1 MVRQRESGRAAEA
14 GGGATRQRLTARDWA
29 DAALAAMG
37 EGGLAAVAVE
47 PLAARLG
54 TTKGSFYWHFANRDA
69 LIEAALDRWAET
81 RTTAVIEE
89 LAGEPDPG
97 TRLRRLFLRATH
109 RAAEDPLE
117 LSLLASATDP
127 RVAAALAR
135 VTDRR
140 IRHIAALFAELGFPE
155 DEAHRRGLLAY
166 TAYLGHS
173 QLSHAVPRTLPA
185 GPDRERH
192 LDAVLET
199 LLSPVG
205 TPGAGPD
212 VHLSDR
218 QERRPERAAEAAAE
232 GG

>member
-1 MVRQRESGRAAEA
+1 MVMVRERAKGT
-14 GGGATRQRLTARDWA
+14 GGGAARQRLTVQDWA

-81 RTTAVIEE
+81 RTESVITE
-89 LAGEPDPG
+89 LADEPDPG
-97 TRLRRLFLRATH
+97 ERLRRLFLRATR

-117 LSLLASATDP
+117 VSLLASAADP
-127 RVAAALAR
+127 RVSAALAR

-140 IRHIAALFAELGFPE
+140 IGHIAALFAELGFPE

-166 TAYLGHS
+166 TAYLGHT
-173 QLSHAVPRTLPA
+173 QLSHSVPRSLPA
-185 GPDRERH
+185 GPARERH

-199 LLSPVG
+199 LLHPAG
-205 TPGAGPD
+205 TPGTAPN
-212 VHLSDR
+212 VR
-218 QERRPERAAEAAAE
+218 QSNPQHRAAEPTAE
-232 GG
+232 RG

>member
-1 MVRQRESGRAAEA
+1 MVMVRQRTRET
-14 GGGATRQRLTARDWA
+14 GGGAARQRLTVQDWA

-47 PLAARLG
+47 PLAVRLG
-54 TTKGSFYWHFANRDA
+54 TTKGSFYWHFTNRDA

-81 RTTAVIEE
+81 RTETVIAE
-89 LAGEPDPG
+89 LADEPDPG
-97 TRLRRLFLRATH
+97 ERLRRLFLRATR

-117 LSLLASATDP
+117 VSLLASAADP

-140 IRHIAALFAELGFPE
+140 IGHIAALFAELGFPE

-166 TAYLGHS
+166 TAYLGHT
-173 QLSHAVPRTLPA
+173 QLSHAVPRSLPA
-185 GPDRERH
+185 GPARDRH
-192 LDAVLET
+192 LDTLLET
-199 LLSPVG
+199 LLRPAG

-212 VHLSDR
+212 VR
-218 QERRPERAAEAAAE
+218 QANPQRRVAGSAAER
-232 GG
+232 G

>member
-1 MVRQRESGRAAEA
+1 MVMVRERTKAN
-14 GGGATRQRLTARDWA
+14 GGTARQRLTVQDWA

-69 LIEAALDRWAET
+69 LIEAALDRWAES
-81 RTTAVIEE
+81 RTEAVIDD
-89 LAGEPDPG
+89 LADEPDPG
-97 TRLRRLFLRATH
+97 ERLRLLFRRATR

-117 LSLLASATDP
+117 VSLLASATDP
-127 RVAAALAR
+127 RVATALAR

-140 IRHIAALFAELGFPE
+140 IGHIADLFVELGFPE
-155 DEAHRRGLLAY
+155 DEAHHRGLLAY
-166 TAYLGHS
+166 TAYLGHT
-173 QLSHAVPRTLPA
+173 QLSHSVPRSLPD

-192 LDAVLET
+192 VDGVLET
-199 LLSPVG
+199 LLRPAG

-212 VHLSDR
+212 VR
-218 QERRPERAAEAAAE
+218 QANPPHRAAKSAAE
-232 GG
+232 GR